1 MFAWRWFKH
10 RCQKRG
16 DDLGY
21 SGHKH
26 QKGEKE
32 ITITDNKGFI
42 IGPIIL
48 KPVNHHDTTLLP
60 EALTEFISFSNR
72 IGLDLESSALTL
84 DAGFDSKVNH
94 EIIKEQ
100 GLTPVIY
107 PNKRNTKEPIA
118 IARKFRWF
126 KKNLY
131 KERFKVERTFG
142 WQDTYRKLALSYDK
156 LKETRL
162 GFRYLAGSMIN
173 FRVTFNDS

>member
-1 MFAWRWFKH
+1 M
-10 RCQKRG
+10 
-16 DDLGY
+16 
-21 SGHKH
+21 
-26 QKGEKE
+26 
-32 ITITDNKGFI
+32 TITDNKGFI

-60 EALTEFISFSNR
+60 EALTAFISFSNR
-72 IGLDLESSALTL
+72 IGMDLESSALTL

-94 EIIKEQ
+94 KLIKEQ